1 MKSNLLT
8 LVKIEIA
15 KFFSSFTN
23 GKKATRMPLFYIAI
37 LVLLLV
43 AAASAGYSFLIVSPF
58 VSLGIDTTSAVTL
71 FAGITSLLIFMTSM
85 SQARGI
91 YIGDDYD
98 MLSALPLRK
107 RTIVA
112 SKIITLY
119 LTELIFS
126 LLVMIPNGI
135 VMIAYAKSVS
145 GLLIAL
151 LLSVTLPIVPIAIAI
166 FISLLITLA
175 TSRFK
180 YANYIFVV
188 LYTLAI
194 VGFSA
199 LSMILNNM
207 KEVDAASGFT
217 SIGNVIKWVNPSYIF
232 VELAITQSNLFFI
245 AYIGSNVIVAI
256 LSILFL
262 AVFFDK
268 LHEIVSS
275 VSMKKNYVRKD
286 LKIKSPEKT
295 LFTLEFKRLVNS
307 KLYFMNSIMGS
318 IMSIMGT
325 SVFLIT
331 FTQSMAKAKDAA
343 SLAAMQ
349 AVVIPMFILFA
360 SMIIGLANPTTGSI
374 NIEGKNFW
382 IIKTLPISYKTYLR
396 NKLRFSFILTIPACL
411 IASTVA
417 VIVKH
422 DNWIEIVASY
432 LLPIIYVI
440 LNSLIGMI
448 TAINHPKLKWSN
460 ETEAV
465 KNSASVVISLII
477 NFGIT
482 IILGTILIAIPVA
495 LPEYAYVAY
504 IIFGTSCLIPIIPC
518 AIYLNK
524 NFTKKMRA
532 IEDL

>member
-1 MKSNLLT
+1 M
-8 LVKIEIA
+8 
-15 KFFSSFTN
+15 
-23 GKKATRMPLFYIAI
+23 
-37 LVLLLV
+37 
-43 AAASAGYSFLIVSPF
+43 
-58 VSLGIDTTSAVTL
+58 
-71 FAGITSLLIFMTSM
+71 
-85 SQARGI
+85 
-91 YIGDDYD
+91 
-98 MLSALPLRK
+98 
-107 RTIVA
+107 
-112 SKIITLY
+112 
-119 LTELIFS
+119 
-126 LLVMIPNGI
+126 
-135 VMIAYAKSVS
+135 
-145 GLLIAL
+145 
-151 LLSVTLPIVPIAIAI
+151 
-166 FISLLITLA
+166 
-175 TSRFK
+175 
-180 YANYIFVV
+180 
-188 LYTLAI
+188 
-194 VGFSA
+194 
-199 LSMILNNM
+199 
-207 KEVDAASGFT
+207 
-217 SIGNVIKWVNPSYIF
+217 
-232 VELAITQSNLFFI
+232 I

-318 IMSIMGT
+318 IMCIMGT

-504 IIFGTSCLIPIIPC
+504 IIFGVSCLIPIIPC